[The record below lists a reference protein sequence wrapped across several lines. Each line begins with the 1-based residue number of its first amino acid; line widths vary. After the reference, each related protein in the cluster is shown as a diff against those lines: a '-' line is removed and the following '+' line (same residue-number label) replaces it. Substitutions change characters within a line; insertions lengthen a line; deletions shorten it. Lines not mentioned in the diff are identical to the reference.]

1 VADDP
6 RLSLRR
12 PSLSSL
18 SWWLSTSGGL
28 ALFGV
33 ALVCTGRDL
42 GHAGGPALWMT
53 AAILVVLELRPV
65 IASGRHD
72 PHGVTLSTAFV
83 FALLYTWGL
92 WPAVVAQSLATIA
105 AELRKRKAPSKL
117 LFNVGQY
124 NLSLAAGWLVL
135 RAAGASPSLA
145 EPLSGLVPDDVP
157 WVLGSWVVYFTVNN
171 ALVSGVL
178 SYAQSFRS
186 GFTEDLGY
194 YVTTTFSVLALSP
207 VVVVLAEHAW
217 GMLPLLLVPLG
228 LVYKTA
234 SMSLEQEH
242 RAAHDDLTGLPNRAG
257 FADALRS
264 GIEDAGR
271 SAGTCALLLLDLDR
285 FKEVN
290 DTLGHPVGDRLLV
303 TFADRL
309 RGSVRPTDTVARLG
323 GDEFA
328 VILPGADV
336 AEARAVAERIAAS
349 LVAPVVVDGH
359 PLQLAASIG
368 ICLHP
373 AQGRDAETLLQLA
386 DVAMYVAK
394 EAGSGIAVYSAQDDR
409 FANDRRRA
417 RLAVT
422 G

>member
-1 VADDP
+1 
-6 RLSLRR
+6 
-12 PSLSSL
+12 
-18 SWWLSTSGGL
+18 
-28 ALFGV
+28 
-33 ALVCTGRDL
+33 
-42 GHAGGPALWMT
+42 
-53 AAILVVLELRPV
+53 
-65 IASGRHD
+65 
-72 PHGVTLSTAFV
+72 
-83 FALLYTWGL
+83 
-92 WPAVVAQSLATIA
+92 
-105 AELRKRKAPSKL
+105 
-117 LFNVGQY
+117 
-124 NLSLAAGWLVL
+124 
-135 RAAGASPSLA
+135 
-145 EPLSGLVPDDVP
+145 
-157 WVLGSWVVYFTVNN
+157 
-171 ALVSGVL
+171 VL

-186 GFTEDLGY
+186 GLTEDLGY
-194 YVTTTFSVLALSP
+194 HVTTTFSVLALSP

-217 GMLPLLLVPLG
+217 GMLPVLLVPLG

-290 DTLGHPVGDRLLV
+290 DTLGHPAGDQLLI

-349 LVAPVVVDGH
+349 LVAPAVVHGH
-359 PLQLAASIG
+359 PLRLAASIG

-394 EAGSGIAVYSAQDDR
+394 EAGSGIAVYSAEDDR

-417 RLAVT
+417 RLAVA